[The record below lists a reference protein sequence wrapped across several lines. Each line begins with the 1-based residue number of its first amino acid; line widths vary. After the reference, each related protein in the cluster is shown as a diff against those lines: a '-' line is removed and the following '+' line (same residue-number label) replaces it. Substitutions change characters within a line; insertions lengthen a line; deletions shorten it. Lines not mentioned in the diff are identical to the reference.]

1 MCAPSLL
8 PHAQLDAKTASNLEQ
23 LEAGLSSA
31 MQRGGAGSSEEDVA
45 GIVTPADECEHWR
58 LNSMGYG
65 AAASGP
71 RAAEVRGRAEQ
82 FWAVLGPV
90 AERLAGFAQLPAAEL
105 EELLQEMQDVLDGL
119 HRMGFNEARMMHLMS
134 VVGSALDGHA
144 KQALGKLK
152 VWSDPFRKVSAAL
165 RESIALCDA
174 WSATTATLTT
184 QFWVGSWKGGR
195 FNDELL
201 GRLQQRLHEV
211 LTMRTVQHQLLGL
224 LSEREMA
231 ELHADEVFAPFEPLS
246 PLHHSP
252 YARPAWD
259 AATSEY
265 MRLMSPIERDVAR
278 KLHARLSTSGLKG
291 HALLRDALRHKE
303 LVLRPTVFAEL
314 APAREGLLGQMEG
327 QLEVLRE
334 DFEARTGKA
343 DGVSGVAPPGGGGG
357 GGGGQT
363 TGKNMPEV
371 VSQVVLARQLQDK
384 VGEMLSAAETL
395 LHDLQGMARFL
406 ARAQELHVYLNDY
419 AQQQYAEW
427 VASVEGELHDDRSGL
442 AMQLTGKLLEVS
454 KEDLSLKVN
463 YSDRLVR
470 FLREVRQLTA
480 MGFKMPEAV
489 QWNAD
494 VAHRFY
500 RHGVVLKQVAH
511 FYNNIDTQI
520 VRSQKPLLLDFAL
533 QFEHLATNPRAEATA
548 DKGGKSGGKI
558 ITWSDPNQL
567 EAYIGQLH
575 AAAER
580 LTQENRKLRQVHTMM
595 GEQVAQLMDV
605 SLLRQQAK
613 WKERVESLRAT
624 VDGLQPHYTGMKGW
638 RMHWDMQLFKVLEH
652 QYQAGLEGLHQDLPQ
667 IKCDLEF
674 KNRRLQ
680 LRPALEELRTEFYR
694 EIKKFISI
702 PTSFKGL
709 GYFEEGAGG
718 KHKVLK
724 IFRDMPDRN
733 LRSLQVVYR
742 KASEL
747 FQKLE
752 AVLAS
757 YKPYLVLGLYEGSL
771 DDLVEEHCT
780 EASAFEASFKA
791 LKAKRKEAEKL
802 PNFEKVDCL
811 TVSLAPLKAALED
824 QHQKTS
830 DALLFGMRRMA
841 ATRQKEIDDFVNE
854 SMEALAR
861 RPQSVDEIGAAKR
874 EWTGIFNGKDAV
886 KAKFKRLEELSRMMR
901 SVSRSGLELAA
912 LTSRWEELELT
923 LDAFN
928 DRIEDQMTH
937 LRGQMAGRVT
947 ELQGSVQ
954 KFSARWFELKP
965 KKLETNNRDEMM
977 EVIARVKEWQ
987 SEFEEVT
994 SASEKLVLDCEHFSI
1009 APPQLVGLE
1018 DVKADIEAY
1027 VSSCAVF
1034 EGYMAELDTLAKEDW
1049 ISFRQ
1054 RLWEFDDFVA
1064 SWGEKS
1070 KACPPGTVADHLR
1083 NELSRFRDVA
1093 PLLRFVR
1100 GEAFQP
1106 EHWATLVR
1114 KLGLDPAL
1122 KIDKLCFSHFLEAAQ
1137 ALADN
1142 AEEVRTLNARAQGEV
1157 AIREAVQEVRNWSQ
1171 EASFSLTEHD
1181 ENGRQ
1186 TPLIKDWKDLTTQVS
1201 DLQALLGSLK
1211 ESPFFGGF
1219 ADQVNQYTSKLTVL
1233 DGALAQL
1240 NPIQRKWVYL
1250 EPIFGRG
1257 AMPHEQA
1264 RFKRVDEDF
1273 RAIMLGIG
1281 DDARVFSL
1289 TKVPDLE
1296 STLAAILDQLERCQ
1310 KALADFLEEKRQRFP
1325 RFYFIGDDDLLEIL
1339 GQAKNPVVIQSHLKK
1354 LFAGISKVQFSEG
1367 NASITAMCSL
1377 EGEVVPLLKPVAIS
1391 DAVESWLQL
1400 LSAQMKATLQQRVAD
1415 TLSASGLDLERSAS
1429 QVLCVAE
1436 VVSFTRDCEAA
1447 LGRGRGGLDALKKE
1461 LLGKLKE
1468 YTSYETDVELLSL
1481 KMKALVM
1488 DLIHHIDVVDQQLAA
1503 NTTSATDWA
1512 WRKQLRYYFSEQQTV
1527 KMRMVSAEFAYT
1539 YEYQGN
1545 AGKLVHTPLTDKCY
1559 LTLTQAMFMGYG
1571 GNPYGPAGTGKT
1583 ESVKALGGAFGRQVL
1598 VFNCDEG
1605 IDSKSMGRIF
1615 VGLVKCGA
1623 WGCFDEFNRL
1633 LPDQLSEI
1641 SQSIQVIQNAIK
1653 RKEPRC
1659 EVNGTA
1665 TDVDPNAG
1673 IFITMNPAGK
1683 GYGGRS
1689 KLPDNLTALFR
1700 AVAMSKPDIELIS
1713 EVMMYSEGFAT
1724 AKALAVKLVA
1734 VFQLSK
1740 QLLSRQ
1746 QHYDWGLRALKTVLR
1761 NGGQLIHE
1769 QKKKGELTPQLE
1781 ETVLIQ
1787 ALRVNTLSKLTYSD
1801 TAAFNALI
1809 GDIFPGATV
1818 SDVAYEQ
1825 LEAAV
1830 REVLQEEKLEALPLQ
1845 VRKILQ
1851 FHEACQQRM
1860 GVVVVG
1866 PSGCG
1871 KSTIWKV
1878 LKAALAKLGQ
1888 KIPTYVMNPKAM
1900 PREQLL
1906 GHMDMDTREWF
1917 DGVLTSSARKVVRE
1931 PPEVKSWIICDGD
1944 IDPEWVESLNSVLD
1958 DNRLLTMPSGERIQF
1973 GPNVN
1978 FIFETHDLKF
1988 ASPATVSR
1996 MGMIFLDEESSDIN
2010 CIVTAWI
2017 RRQPEELQTKLQGW
2031 VDDFFFKA
2039 LEWVLA
2045 PENASARVVETTK
2058 AGVVHGALSHLVG
2071 VASKPE
2077 FTCAAVRGFGSNL
2090 YPEKRAE
2097 LARLL
2102 YSWTNEAP
2110 ADHRRPL
2117 DGFYNKPM
2125 AKHDLYADEQVAIS
2139 FDELTSDEGAMVRTA
2154 SVQRDEHML
2163 EPWMERME
2171 PLILVGPEGAGKHM
2185 LLAKMFARSRGTQ
2198 VAVVHCSAQTLS
2210 THVIHKLSQ
2219 ACAMSSTQQG
2229 RVYRP
2234 KDASRVVLYLKDI
2247 NLPKP
2252 DKYDTAELVA
2262 FLQQIATY
2270 GGFYDKNLDFVGL
2283 KDVHVV
2289 ASMNPSGNVG
2299 RYPLSTRFTA
2309 NVRLAYVSYPD
2320 KDALNSIYSALLS
2333 TVLSRQCQG
2342 SPTWDN
2348 PGAAKKLAACMVDV
2362 YEAVRKKF
2370 SVDEQRHY
2378 LFTPR
2383 DLSAWLKGLLRY
2395 ELQDEGAPLFDVWAF
2410 EGSRQL
2416 RDRLVSR
2423 QDRSR
2428 FDNIISSSLRS
2439 HFNAAVE
2446 ADGVTY
2452 SPLLVGAS
2460 ERVGA
2465 APDRALTLK
2474 RASLGDYNTEVLG
2487 QLKRLEREVK
2497 ELDLVLF
2504 PEALANVVRME
2515 RVLSMP
2521 GGHLLLVG
2529 SSGVGRRSLLT
2540 LVCFM
2545 HGIELISPAMVRD
2558 YSLKSFRAELKTIL
2572 PKAGVQGTPVC
2583 LLLEDHQLRGDA
2595 LIECVNSILSSGEI
2609 PGLFEPQELEPLLAP
2624 LKEEMGQHGFKYR
2637 SLFDFFVAR
2646 VQRYLHVALC
2656 MDNANDNFLVRCESN
2671 PALYTRCA
2679 MMWMGTWDD
2688 TSMDQLPAKFF
2699 DDIPEEHLEPERRP
2713 AVVKTMMAIHNSTG
2727 AAAVTGDMG
2736 AASSATPRM
2745 YVSFLE
2751 VWKKI
2756 FTRQRAKTA
2765 QRVEHLK
2772 GGLDKLHEAT
2782 IEVDKLSK
2790 TAVEQRALLT
2800 TKQQEADVAME
2811 HIQKSMEKAVE
2822 RKAEVEQLQKKL
2834 GVEQEEMDRRKGGI
2848 EQELAGIQPVLEA
2861 AKAAVGG
2868 IKSDNLNEIRSLKMP
2883 PEAIRDVLEG
2893 VLRLMGNFDTSWISM
2908 KRFLGN
2914 KSVKDEIINFD
2925 SRKITPEIREGV
2937 MEIVNQKSQSFEHA
2951 TIYRVS
2957 VAAAPLAAWV
2967 KANLEYSA
2975 VLVKISPLMEAND
2988 QLQAELESSKERLE
3002 KCKSALSMLDGKV
3015 VELRADF
3022 SKRTAEA
3029 ESLKVSLAK
3038 AEETLGS
3045 AQTLLEKLS
3054 GERGRWDTM
3063 MGQLGDDMSAIAANA
3078 LLSAGFVTYLADEQ
3092 EAKRAEVMAE
3102 WVQSATL
3109 NGLLAPQSADGGK
3122 MAMRSSVTTGGF
3134 SLMTFLSSEGELLRW
3149 KSQGLP
3155 ADKLSSENAIVILNA
3170 QQPPLIIDPSSQATE
3185 WLKTYLQADG
3195 GTIEAVTP
3203 HEQRFAKALELG
3215 VRFGKTMVV
3224 SEADD
3229 IHPMLV
3235 PLLRRDL
3242 ARQGPRFVV
3251 QVGDKAID
3259 YNESFRLFL
3268 TTRNP
3273 NPDVP
3278 PDVASLVTVVNF
3290 SVTMSGLEGQL
3301 LGITIQ
3307 HEKPELEKQKS
3318 TLLAAEDELKIQLE
3332 QMEQKLLQELAS
3344 SEGNILENKTL
3355 LSSLNELK
3363 SKSMTVKDKLEEASQ
3378 LQESLDG
3385 QREVYRTIAQ
3395 VGSRLFFTLLDLRR
3409 VNPMYRYSLPMFLAL
3424 FKKALGAKEL
3434 EHAQEDER
3442 VRSLGP
3448 LLIRLVFGSVSRSL
3462 FKEDRLTYAVHLV
3475 HLLQPQLFGENEW
3488 ELFSGALLVGD
3499 ATSGPSLPPWAD
3511 ADRGSAFASM
3521 GAALPGVVSQL
3532 NLHDGRAWEA
3542 WAQSDKCEVEF
3553 PPTLPPGVSPF
3564 QRVLLVQ
3571 ALRPERLP
3579 AALFNFATATMGI
3592 ASLSPMSSSL
3602 AQIHELDSSAPQ
3614 PILMITT
3621 PGADPTQELEDYA
3634 ARVVPGKF
3642 RQLAM
3647 GGQQTRAAIEL
3658 LYEAAK
3664 AGNWLCL
3671 KNLHLVVHWVPQL
3684 EKALSAITPH
3694 PQFRLWLTTEPHAHF
3709 PAILLQQSLKITFEA
3724 PPGLQKNL
3732 QRTFESLMHRDYFE
3746 RGSATRAQLLFVL
3759 AWFHAVLQERRT
3771 YIPQGWTKFYEFS
3784 PSDLR
3789 SAADICD
3796 SAGGVATG
3804 QPDWVT
3810 IHGLL
3815 GTAIYGGRVDNQQDE
3830 RLLHVY
3836 LQQFFSSSMLT
3847 QKERRLAP
3855 GVVLPSTSNHGD
3867 YLAIISRLPA
3877 QDTPALFGLPANSDR
3892 YVETAKG
3899 VHLQTTLRRLGTD
3912 ATAAASF
3919 DREAWSAALSP
3930 MLGLW
3935 AKLTQGCEGLRQG
3948 GGRDPSEGQTS
3959 VECFVLMEL
3968 GKARALLKTVDESL
3982 GALGRLVRG
3991 TELLGAQTKTEGNA
4005 LMSGGVPA
4013 SWAALWEGPEAPA
4026 PWIQQAVARLTALQG
4041 WQQALEMG
4049 QLLRAPV
4056 KLSELLNPAF
4066 FLTALRQQTARQARV
4081 PMDGL
4086 RLMCGLNATDLGDAP
4101 LRFQVDGL
4109 LVQGASCAAPHG
4121 LAPLADGA
4129 PTFAMMPPIHLA
4141 WLPHDARQPY
4151 PAERSALIP
4160 VYENQSREVLL
4171 SELRLPCTGLEA
4183 TWLQA
4188 GCALFLEVGL

>member
-1 MCAPSLL
+1 
-8 PHAQLDAKTASNLEQ
+8 
-23 LEAGLSSA
+23 
-31 MQRGGAGSSEEDVA
+31 
-45 GIVTPADECEHWR
+45 
-58 LNSMGYG
+58 
-65 AAASGP
+65 
-71 RAAEVRGRAEQ
+71 
-82 FWAVLGPV
+82 
-90 AERLAGFAQLPAAEL
+90 
-105 EELLQEMQDVLDGL
+105 
-119 HRMGFNEARMMHLMS
+119 
-134 VVGSALDGHA
+134 
-144 KQALGKLK
+144 
-152 VWSDPFRKVSAAL
+152 
-165 RESIALCDA
+165 
-174 WSATTATLTT
+174 
-184 QFWVGSWKGGR
+184 
-195 FNDELL
+195 
-201 GRLQQRLHEV
+201 
-211 LTMRTVQHQLLGL
+211 
-224 LSEREMA
+224 
-231 ELHADEVFAPFEPLS
+231 
-246 PLHHSP
+246 
-252 YARPAWD
+252 
-259 AATSEY
+259 
-265 MRLMSPIERDVAR
+265 
-278 KLHARLSTSGLKG
+278 
-291 HALLRDALRHKE
+291 
-303 LVLRPTVFAEL
+303 
-314 APAREGLLGQMEG
+314 MEG

-334 DFEARTGKA
+334 DFEARTGKHVA
-343 DGVSGVAPPGGGGG
+343 NGVQPGAN
-357 GGGGQT
+357 GGGQT

-427 VASVEGELHDDRSGL
+427 VEMVEAELQDDRSGL

-454 KEDLSLKVN
+454 KDDLSLKVN

-548 DKGGKSGGKI
+548 DKGGKNGGKL

-709 GYFEEGAGG
+709 GYFEEGASG

-733 LRSLQVVYR
+733 LKSLQVVYQ

-752 AVLAS
+752 AVIAR
-757 YKPYLVLGLYEGSL
+757 YKPYLILGLFEGSL
-771 DDLVEEHCT
+771 DDLVEEQCT

-824 QHQKTS
+824 QHQKMS
-830 DALLFGMRRMA
+830 DALLFGMRRIA
-841 ATRQKEIDDFVNE
+841 AARQKEIDDFVAA
-854 SMEALAR
+854 SMETLAR

-874 EWTGIFNGKDAV
+874 EWTNIFNGKDAV

-901 SVSRSGLELAA
+901 SVSRNGLELAA

-965 KKLETNNRDEMM
+965 KKLETNNRQEMM

-987 SEFEEVT
+987 SEFEEVA
-994 SASEKLVLDCEHFSI
+994 SASEKLMLDCEHFSI
-1009 APPQLVGLE
+1009 APPQLVGFE
-1018 DVKADIEAY
+1018 DVKADIDSY

-1034 EGYMAELDTLAKEDW
+1034 EEYMAELDALAKEDW

-1064 SWGEKS
+1064 SWGEKG

-1114 KLGLDPAL
+1114 KLGLDPSL

-1157 AIREAVQEVRNWSQ
+1157 AIREAVQEVRVWSQ
-1171 EASFSLTEHD
+1171 EASFNLTEHD

-1219 ADQVNQYTSKLTVL
+1219 ADQVNQYTSKLTLL
-1233 DGALAQL
+1233 DSALAQL

-1281 DDARVFSL
+1281 DDPRVFSL

-1296 STLAAILDQLERCQ
+1296 STLTAILDQLERCQ

-1400 LSAQMKATLQQRVAD
+1400 LSAQMKATLTQHVAD
-1415 TLSASGLDLERSAS
+1415 TLSAQGLDLEKSAS

-1447 LGRGRGGLDALKKE
+1447 LARGRGGLDGLKRE

-1503 NTTSATDWA
+1503 NTSNVNDWA

-1527 KMRMVSAEFAYT
+1527 KMRMVASEFSYT

-1665 TDVDPNAG
+1665 TDVDANAG

-1700 AVAMSKPDIELIS
+1700 AVAMSKPDNELIA
-1713 EVMMYSEGFAT
+1713 EVMMYSEGFTT
-1724 AKALAVKLVA
+1724 AKTLAVKTVA

-1740 QLLSRQ
+1740 QLLSKQ

-1761 NGGQLIHE
+1761 VGGQLIHQ
-1769 QKKKGELTPQLE
+1769 QKKQGELTPQLE
-1781 ETVLIQ
+1781 EQVLIR
-1787 ALRVNTLSKLTYSD
+1787 ALRVNTLSKLTHSD

-1818 SDVAYEQ
+1818 SDVAYDQ

-1830 REVLQEEKLEALPLQ
+1830 KEVLQEEKLEALPLQ

-1931 PPEVKSWIICDGD
+1931 PPDVKSWIICDGD

-1978 FIFETHDLKF
+1978 FLFETHDLKF

-1996 MGMIFLDEESSDIN
+1996 MGMIFLDQESSDVK
-2010 CIVTAWI
+2010 CIVACWLKKQAEEVQLRLQAWM
-2017 RRQPEELQTKLQGW
+2017 
-2031 VDDFFFKA
+2031 DDYFFKA
-2039 LEWVLA
+2039 LDWVVMQQDA
-2045 PENASARVVETTK
+2045 MIVETTK
-2058 AGVVHGALSHLVG
+2058 AGIVVSALSHFHG
-2071 VASKPE
+2071 VATKAE
-2077 FTCAAVRGFGSNL
+2077 FVCAAVRGFGANFAHA
-2090 YPEKRAE
+2090 KRTE
-2097 LARLL
+2097 LAKLL
-2102 YSWTNEAP
+2102 YNWTGEMP

-2117 DGFYNKPM
+2117 DGYYN
-2125 AKHDLYADEQVAIS
+2125 AKSGKHELYQLDSSQQLAYDD
-2139 FDELTSDEGAMVRTA
+2139 FTSEGGPMVRTA
-2154 SVQRDEHML
+2154 AVQRDEHML
-2163 EPWMERME
+2163 APWMERME
-2171 PLILVGPEGAGKHM
+2171 PLILVGPEGCGKHM
-2185 LLAKMFARSRGTQ
+2185 LLSKLFAQQRSCQ
-2198 VAVVHCSAQTLS
+2198 VAVVHCSAQTLAS
-2210 THVIHKLSQ
+2210 HVIHKLGSVCQMSQ
-2219 ACAMSSTQQG
+2219 TQTG
-2229 RVYRP
+2229 RVFRP
-2234 KDASRVVLYLKDI
+2234 RDAARVVLYLKDI

-2262 FLQQIATY
+2262 FLQQLVTY
-2270 GGFYDKNLDFVGL
+2270 QGFYDKNLDFVGL
-2283 KDVHVV
+2283 QNIHIV
-2289 ASMNPSGNVG
+2289 ASMNPSTTVG

-2309 NVRLAYVSYPD
+2309 NVRVAYVGYPD
-2320 KDALNSIYSALLS
+2320 KEELFSIYSALNRV
-2333 TVLSRQCQG
+2333 VLSKSCQG
-2342 SPTWDN
+2342 SATWDK
-2348 PGAAKKLAACMVDV
+2348 PEAAQKLAACLAEV
-2362 YEAVRKKF
+2362 YQQVTKKF

-2378 LFTPR
+2378 MFTPR
-2383 DLSAWLKGLLRY
+2383 DLTSWVQGLLRY
-2395 ELQDEGAPLFDVWAF
+2395 ELNDVTQPLLDTWAF

-2416 RDRLVSR
+2416 RDRLVNTR
-2423 QDRSR
+2423 DAQR
-2428 FDNIISSSLRS
+2428 FDAIISSALRN
-2439 HFNAAVE
+2439 HFDHNMEDANAFTFSA
-2446 ADGVTY
+2446 
-2452 SPLLVGAS
+2452 LLGGLSERAGAS
-2460 ERVGA
+2460 PEKALMLRR
-2465 APDRALTLK
+2465 APRADFEKIVAGGLK
-2474 RASLGDYNTEVLG
+2474 QY
-2487 QLKRLEREVK
+2487 EREMK
-2497 ELDLVLF
+2497 DLNLVLF
-2504 PEALANVVRME
+2504 PEALEAVTRMD
-2515 RVLSMP
+2515 RVLSKP
-2521 GGHLLLVG
+2521 GGNLLLVG
-2529 SSGVGRRSLLT
+2529 ASGVGRRSALSLL
-2540 LVCFM
+2540 CHM
-2545 HGIELISPAMVRD
+2545 HGLELFTPATTRD
-2558 YSLKSFRAELKTIL
+2558 YSVKAFKAELKALL
-2572 PKAGVQGTPVC
+2572 PKVGVQGTPAV
-2583 LLLEDHQLRGDA
+2583 LLLEDHQMRDDA
-2595 LIECVNSILSSGEI
+2595 LIECVNSLLSAGEL
-2609 PGLFEPQELEPLLAP
+2609 PGLFEPQELDPMLAP
-2624 LKEEMGQHGFKYR
+2624 LKEEMGKSGYNHR
-2637 SLFDFFVAR
+2637 SLYDFFVHR
-2646 VQRYLHVALC
+2646 CMQNLHIALI
-2656 MDNANDNFLVRCESN
+2656 MDPSNKQFLMRCESN
-2671 PALYTRCA
+2671 PALYTRCS
-2679 MMWMGTWDD
+2679 MLWMGSWSKE
-2688 TSMDQLPAKFF
+2688 SMEALAATAMAGLDEDLLP
-2699 DDIPEEHLEPERRP
+2699 EVQRP
-2713 AVVKTMMAIHNSTG
+2713 LVVKQMTQLHQRLEARG
-2727 AAAVTGDMG
+2727 AHD
-2736 AASSATPRM
+2736 STPRM
-2745 YVSFLE
+2745 YVALTKM
-2751 VWKKI
+2751 WRKI
-2756 FTRQRAKTA
+2756 FVSQRQKISDRVDHLRGGLSKLEEAEQEVARLTKTA
-2765 QRVEHLK
+2765 N
-2772 GGLDKLHEAT
+2772 
-2782 IEVDKLSK
+2782 
-2790 TAVEQRALLT
+2790 EQRALLT
-2800 TKQQEADVAME
+2800 AKQEEADRAME
-2811 HIQKSMEKAVE
+2811 QIQKSMEGTVE
-2822 RKAEVEQLQKKL
+2822 KRREVEHLQGKL
-2834 GVEQEEMDRRKGGI
+2834 GKEEVVMQEKKAAI
-2848 EQELAGIQPVLEA
+2848 EEELVGIQPVLDA
-2861 AKAAVGG
+2861 ARQAVGG
-2868 IKSDNLNEIRSLKMP
+2868 IKKDNLNEIRSLKMP
-2883 PEAIRDVLEG
+2883 PEQIRDVLEG
-2893 VLRLMGNFDTSWISM
+2893 VLKIMGNFDTTWISM

-2914 KSVKDEIINFD
+2914 SSVKQDILDFD
-2925 SRKITPEIREGV
+2925 SRKITPEIREAVQDLLNKRG
-2937 MEIVNQKSQSFEHA
+2937 NSFEHSV
-2951 TIYRVS
+2951 IHRVS
-2957 VAAAPLAAWV
+2957 VAASPLAAWV

-2975 VLVKISPLMEAND
+2975 VLIRIQPLQDEND
-2988 QLQAELESSKERLE
+2988 RLQADLIDSKDRLD
-3002 KCKSALSMLDGKV
+3002 KCQHALSHLDAKV
-3015 VELRADF
+3015 QELKNEFA
-3022 SKRTAEA
+3022 KKTAEA
-3029 ESLKVSLAK
+3029 ESLKAGLQK
-3038 AEETLGS
+3038 AEEVLS
-3045 AQTLLEKLS
+3045 AASEMLDKLS
-3054 GERGRWDTM
+3054 GERVRWDAM
-3063 MGQLGDDMSAIAANA
+3063 MAELNSGLDAMAGCS
-3078 LLSAGFVTYLADEQ
+3078 LLAAGFLVYLADETEQ
-3092 EAKRAEVMAE
+3092 VRAMMLEDWSEAFAQGQLLRPNAGTA
-3102 WVQSATL
+3102 
-3109 NGLLAPQSADGGK
+3109 NGGS
-3122 MAMRSSVTTGGF
+3122 F
-3134 SLMTFLSSEGELLRW
+3134 SMQTFLSTEGELLRW
-3149 KSQGLP
+3149 KGQGLP
-3155 ADKLSSENAIVILNA
+3155 TDKLSSENAIVILNA
-3170 QQPPLIIDPSSQATE
+3170 HYTPLIIDPSSQATE
-3185 WLKTYLQADG
+3185 WLKTKLQTNG
-3195 GTIEAVTP
+3195 GSIETLVP
-3203 HEQRFAKALELG
+3203 HEARFGTALELG
-3215 VRFGKTMVV
+3215 VRFGKTLVIQEV
-3224 SEADD
+3224 DEIST
-3229 IHPMLV
+3229 ILV

-3242 ARQGPRFVV
+3242 FRQGPRHVI
-3251 QVGDKAID
+3251 QVGDKPVD
-3259 YNESFRLFL
+3259 YADGFRMFL
-3268 TTRNP
+3268 ATRNT
-3273 NPDVP
+3273 NVLQTLP
-3278 PDVASLVTVVNF
+3278 PDVTSLISLVNF
-3290 SVTMSGLEGQL
+3290 SVTLAGLEEQL
-3301 LGITIQ
+3301 LGVTIQ
-3307 HEKPELEKQKS
+3307 HEQPELEAQKS
-3318 TLLAAEDELKIQLE
+3318 ALLAAEDKLKIELE
-3332 QMEQKLLQELAS
+3332 GMEQQLLEELAA
-3344 SEGNILENKTL
+3344 SEGNLLENKKL
-3355 LSSLNELK
+3355 IDSLNTLK
-3363 SKSMTVKDKLEEASQ
+3363 SASQ
-3378 LQESLDG
+3378 AIKEKLAESSMLTESLDG
-3385 QREVYRTIAQ
+3385 QRDVFRPIAKT
-3395 VGSRLFFTLLDLRR
+3395 GSLLFFTLLDLRR
-3409 VNPMYRYSLPMFLAL
+3409 VNSSTPR
-3424 FKKALGAKEL
+3424 
-3434 EHAQEDER
+3434 R
-3442 VRSLGP
+3442 T
-3448 LLIRLVFGSVSRSL
+3448 LLHTRTNTR
-3462 FKEDRLTYAVHLV
+3462 
-3475 HLLQPQLFGENEW
+3475 
-3488 ELFSGALLVGD
+3488 
-3499 ATSGPSLPPWAD
+3499 
-3511 ADRGSAFASM
+3511 
-3521 GAALPGVVSQL
+3521 
-3532 NLHDGRAWEA
+3532 
-3542 WAQSDKCEVEF
+3542 
-3553 PPTLPPGVSPF
+3553 
-3564 QRVLLVQ
+3564 
-3571 ALRPERLP
+3571 
-3579 AALFNFATATMGI
+3579 
-3592 ASLSPMSSSL
+3592 
-3602 AQIHELDSSAPQ
+3602 
-3614 PILMITT
+3614 
-3621 PGADPTQELEDYA
+3621 
-3634 ARVVPGKF
+3634 
-3642 RQLAM
+3642 
-3647 GGQQTRAAIEL
+3647 TRAAWDFGSFCSGVIFGEV
-3658 LYEAAK
+3658 LY
-3664 AGNWLCL
+3664 
-3671 KNLHLVVHWVPQL
+3671 WVQ
-3684 EKALSAITPH
+3684 
-3694 PQFRLWLTTEPHAHF
+3694 WTTRMVRASTWT
-3709 PAILLQQSLKITFEA
+3709 ARA
-3724 PPGLQKNL
+3724 PTNTLA
-3732 QRTFESLMHRDYFE
+3732 SHRA
-3746 RGSATRAQLLFVL
+3746 GSA
-3759 AWFHAVLQERRT
+3759 
-3771 YIPQGWTKFYEFS
+3771 
-3784 PSDLR
+3784 
-3789 SAADICD
+3789 
-3796 SAGGVATG
+3796 
-3804 QPDWVT
+3804 
-3810 IHGLL
+3810 L
-3815 GTAIYGGRVDNQQDE
+3815 G
-3830 RLLHVY
+3830 
-3836 LQQFFSSSMLT
+3836 S
-3847 QKERRLAP
+3847 
-3855 GVVLPSTSNHGD
+3855 
-3867 YLAIISRLPA
+3867 
-3877 QDTPALFGLPANSDR
+3877 
-3892 YVETAKG
+3892 
-3899 VHLQTTLRRLGTD
+3899 
-3912 ATAAASF
+3912 
-3919 DREAWSAALSP
+3919 
-3930 MLGLW
+3930 
-3935 AKLTQGCEGLRQG
+3935 
-3948 GGRDPSEGQTS
+3948 
-3959 VECFVLMEL
+3959 
-3968 GKARALLKTVDESL
+3968 
-3982 GALGRLVRG
+3982 
-3991 TELLGAQTKTEGNA
+3991 
-4005 LMSGGVPA
+4005 
-4013 SWAALWEGPEAPA
+4013 
-4026 PWIQQAVARLTALQG
+4026 
-4041 WQQALEMG
+4041 
-4049 QLLRAPV
+4049 
-4056 KLSELLNPAF
+4056 
-4066 FLTALRQQTARQARV
+4066 
-4081 PMDGL
+4081 
-4086 RLMCGLNATDLGDAP
+4086 
-4101 LRFQVDGL
+4101 
-4109 LVQGASCAAPHG
+4109 
-4121 LAPLADGA
+4121 
-4129 PTFAMMPPIHLA
+4129 
-4141 WLPHDARQPY
+4141 
-4151 PAERSALIP
+4151 
-4160 VYENQSREVLL
+4160 
-4171 SELRLPCTGLEA
+4171 
-4183 TWLQA
+4183 
-4188 GCALFLEVGL
+4188 